1 MPDSKNA
8 AGISTGGSGGLKGM
22 MHNLKEKLHDT
33 HLHDLRAQATHIKH
47 RIGKFENLINPNHRH
62 DEAHEKRTDEKRQRL
77 RDQHRFNSYAPE
89 RDGNKIKWYIDG
101 RNYFWVA
108 LSSMLVSEEHVANPG
123 TTGRFRRIGESKRNH
138 LHCRLVAV
146 ARVGASC
153 LLFLPH
159 TLGALIVSSSC
170 EDLRTLMKNG
180 VWTRS

>member
-33 HLHDLRAQATHIKH
+33 HLHDLRAQATHVKH

-108 LSSMLVSEEHVANPG
+108 LFEVLVSAETVANPEQQAVSVALERAKDTIYIADWWLSPELVRRAFCPSFTHSRHSSFLVPAK
-123 TTGRFRRIGESKRNH
+123 TTV
-138 LHCRLVAV
+138 L
-146 ARVGASC
+146 
-153 LLFLPH
+153 
-159 TLGALIVSSSC
+159 
-170 EDLRTLMKNG
+170 
-180 VWTRS
+180 